1 MYKVIF
7 ALCLVLSSIIA
18 EDKYLDADSPELE
31 NIAQNTLSNSKIVS
45 IEQGKVIEIKGK
57 DIEIIGIAS
66 GIEGEV
72 LEIEAVLKEL
82 NAQVSDTEI
91 KIEMSGDILFDFDKA
106 TIRKKA
112 EPTLKDVATVID
124 KYQAKNVLIEGHT
137 DEKGSDRYNQK
148 LSKARAKSVKNW
160 LVQNANIEK
169 KIIQA
174 KGWGE
179 AKPIAQN
186 RHKDGSDNPE
196 GRQKNRRVEITVKIN
211 EKSK

>member
-1 MYKVIF
+1 MHRVIF

-31 NIAQNTLSNSKIVS
+31 NIAQNALSNSKIVS
-45 IEQGKVIEIKGK
+45 IEQGKI
-57 DIEIIGIAS
+57 IEIIGIAS
-66 GIEGEV
+66 TVEGEV

-91 KIEMSGDILFDFDKA
+91 KIEMSGDVLFDFDKA
-106 TIRKKA
+106 TISKKA
-112 EPTLKDVATVID
+112 EPTLKDVAIVID

-137 DEKGSDRYNQK
+137 DEKGSDSYNQK

-169 KIIQA
+169 EIIQT

-186 RHKDGSDNPE
+186 RHKDDSDNPE
-196 GRQKNRRVEITVKIN
+196 GRQKNRRVEITVKRN
-211 EKSK
+211 